1 MLALEHPAADAERH
15 EAIACRQSADQMSAL
30 VQNELA
36 EERQSRRHGQPH
48 HREQMRSQALFS
60 PFIQICNHGKPQRHA
75 HQSIIA
81 LIAALPQSHFRFILF
96 PAFLS
101 ASIP

>member
-15 EAIACRQSADQMSAL
+15 EASPQTRCPPSCRMSWPKSAKVAAMASHVTENRCAPKLCSPLSSKSAIT
-30 VQNELA
+30 VNPSA
-36 EERQSRRHGQPH
+36 MP
-48 HREQMRSQALFS
+48 
-60 PFIQICNHGKPQRHA
+60 IK
-75 HQSIIA
+75 SIIA
-81 LIAALPQSHFRFILF
+81 LIAALPQSHFRFISF